1 MLFIKGEIRKI
12 DMIVTSCNGDENFEI
27 STAKVELYRGCNLIS
42 ELPKMIEK
50 QAITITL
57 DTSAL
62 DLGFYNLLIT
72 YSIGSE
78 TMKRKFEVEIQNVC

>member
-1 MLFIKGEIRKI
+1 MLFIKGEVRKI
-12 DMIVTSCNGDENFEI
+12 DMIVSSCSGNENFEI
-27 STAKVELYRGCNLIS
+27 STAKVELYRNCEMIS

-50 QAITITL
+50 QSITITL

-62 DLGFYNLLIT
+62 DPGFYNLLIT

>member
-1 MLFIKGEIRKI
+1 MLFIKGEVRKI
-12 DMIVTSCNGDENFEI
+12 DMIVSSCNENENFEI
-27 STAKVELYRGCNLIS
+27 ATAKVELYKNCEMIS
-42 ELPKMIEK
+42 ELPKMIEEHS
-50 QAITITL
+50 ITITL

-62 DLGFYNLLIT
+62 DAGYYNLVIT